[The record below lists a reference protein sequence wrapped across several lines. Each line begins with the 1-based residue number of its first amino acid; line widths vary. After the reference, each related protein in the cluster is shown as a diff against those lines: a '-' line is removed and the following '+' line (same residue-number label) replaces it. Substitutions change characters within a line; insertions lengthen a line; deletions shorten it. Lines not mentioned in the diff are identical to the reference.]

1 MDFSKW
7 RTQSTAI
14 NRLRLD
20 PENPR
25 LATSVKRPTQQE
37 LIADL
42 LEHEDVMEL
51 VRDIARQGYFPNE
64 LLVAIR
70 DGANTIVVEGN
81 RRLAALKLLLNPELA
96 PDSYQKRIR
105 QHAEHNQHAIQ
116 KVQVVLAPSR
126 AAAVPLIIARHKG
139 EAVKAWTTI
148 MQARFLQSRID
159 HGLGIDEV
167 AQETGLERAEVVRQ
181 LRDAKL
187 YDVIR
192 SLPLA
197 PATEQIVSDP
207 RQFPFTTLRRLIE
220 YSSVQG
226 VLGMHTD
233 ERYGFVT
240 TLPADRFQSV
250 LVRIVTD
257 IATGDVTSRSHN
269 TSTEVDHYIKGLER
283 TLGKAKKEPHKKTPA
298 DEFVDPSRVQP
309 QPVRRPRK
317 KTPTKQTP
325 PIGLVP
331 RGFRVDVE
339 DERIRAIVEELKS
352 LKLVQFPNAVAIT
365 FRSLLDMSVTKYL
378 QDAGE
383 LKAIK
388 AKLSAK
394 QPKSADWIPT
404 LNQQLT
410 HILQTNTFPLGPEA
424 RKALQKFV
432 SDTNQSLTLE
442 SLNWFTHVRYVPPTV
457 EQLRSFWTMLTP
469 LLELTL
475 QKP

>member
-1 MDFSKW
+1 MGFSKW
-7 RTQSTAI
+7 KTQPMSV
-14 NRLRLD
+14 NRVRLD

-25 LATSVKRPTQQE
+25 LATSVRRPTQQE

-42 LEHEDVMEL
+42 IEHEDVLDL

-105 QHAEHNQHAIQ
+105 QHTDRNQHPIQ
-116 KVQVVLAPSR
+116 KVQIVLAPSR

-167 AQETGLERAEVVRQ
+167 ADETGLERAEVVRQ

-192 SLPLA
+192 SLSLT
-197 PATEQIVSDP
+197 PAVEKVVSDP

-220 YSSVQG
+220 YSSVQH
-226 VLGMHTD
+226 VLGMQTD

-240 TLPADRFQSV
+240 TLGGDRFQGV
-250 LVRIVTD
+250 LARIVTD

-269 TSTEVDHYIKGLER
+269 TATEVDHYIKGLER
-283 TLGKAKKEPHKKTPA
+283 TLGKAKKQTRQKTPA
-298 DEFVDPSRVQP
+298 DEFVDPSRLQP
-309 QPVRRPRK
+309 QPFKR
-317 KTPTKQTP
+317 PTKAAKKPTSP
-325 PIGLVP
+325 VGLIP
-331 RGFRVDVE
+331 KGFRVDIE
-339 DERIRAIVEELKS
+339 DERIRSIVEELKS

-365 FRSLLDMSVTKYL
+365 FRSLLDMAVTKYL
-378 QDAGE
+378 YDSGE
-383 LKAIK
+383 LNAITTR
-388 AKLSAK
+388 LSAK
-394 QPKSADWIPT
+394 QAKAADWIPT
-404 LNQQLT
+404 LNQQLN
-410 HILQTNTFPLGPEA
+410 HILQTNTIPLGPEA

-432 SDTNQSLTLE
+432 SDTNQSLTLDA
-442 SLNWFTHVRYVPPTV
+442 LNWFTHVRYVPPTV
-457 EQLRSFWTMLTP
+457 EQMRAFWTMLGP
-469 LLELTL
+469 LFELTL
-475 QKP
+475 QTP

>member
-1 MDFSKW
+1 VDYSKW
-7 RTQSTAI
+7 RTKPTAI

-25 LATSVKRPTQQE
+25 LATSVRRPTQRE

-42 LEHEDVMEL
+42 LEHEEVMDL

-64 LLVAIR
+64 SLVAIR

-96 PDSYQKRIR
+96 PDAYQKRIR
-105 QHAEHNQHAIQ
+105 QHADNNQLAIK
-116 KVQVVLAPSR
+116 KVQVVLAPTR
-126 AAAVPLIIARHKG
+126 TAAVPLIIARHNG

-192 SLPLA
+192 SLPLG
-197 PATEQIVSDP
+197 ATAEKVVNDP

-220 YSSVQG
+220 YSSVQD
-226 VLGMHTD
+226 VLGMQTD

-240 TLPADRFQSV
+240 TLPADRFQTV
-250 LVRIVTD
+250 LARIVTD
-257 IATGDVTSRSHN
+257 IATGEVTSRSHN
-269 TSTEVDHYIKGLER
+269 TLAEVNRYIKGLEQ
-283 TLGKAKKEPHKKTPA
+283 TLGKAKKETQKKTPA

-309 QPVRRPRK
+309 QPVKRTK
-317 KTPTKQTP
+317 KATKKRMP
-325 PIGLVP
+325 PAGLIP
-331 RGFRVDVE
+331 KGFRVDVE
-339 DERIRAIVEELKS
+339 DERIRDIAEELKS
-352 LKLVQFPNAVAIT
+352 LKIVQFPNAVAIT
-365 FRSLLDMSVTKYL
+365 FRSLLDMSVTKFL

-383 LKAIK
+383 LSAIK

-394 QPKSADWIPT
+394 QPKPADWIPT
-404 LNQQLT
+404 LNQQLN
-410 HILQTNTFPLGPEA
+410 HVLQTNAIPLGPEA
-424 RKALQKFV
+424 RKALQRFV

-442 SLNWFTHVRYVPPTV
+442 ALNWFTHIRYVPPTV
-457 EQLRSFWTMLTP
+457 DQLRAFWTMLTP